1 MTPETLTALAALV
14 AAVGGVV
21 AAILGYLNRRKVIAA
36 AEAAAIAKIAADA
49 AKVAAEN
56 SQREIVAT
64 KDGIRILGERIDG
77 QLDKL
82 LAGARAEG
90 HAQGEQAQRDRAAPA
105 DQT

>member
-1 MTPETLTALAALV
+1 MSAEQLTSLAALV
-14 AAVGGVV
+14 AAVGGVLAV
-21 AAILGYLNRRKVIAA
+21 ILGFLNRRAARNAETKAA
-36 AEAAAIAKIAADA
+36 AAKVAADA

-56 SQREIVAT
+56 SQREIIAT

-90 HAQGEQAQRDRAAPA
+90 HAQGEQAQRDRSSGPTA
-105 DQT
+105 